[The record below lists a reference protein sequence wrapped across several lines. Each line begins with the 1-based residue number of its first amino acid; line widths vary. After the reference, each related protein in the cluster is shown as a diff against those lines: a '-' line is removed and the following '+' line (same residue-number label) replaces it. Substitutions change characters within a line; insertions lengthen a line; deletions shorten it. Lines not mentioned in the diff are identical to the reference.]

1 MPLTPVRRII
11 AENMARSASEI
22 PEAWT
27 TVEADVTDLVAL
39 REGAKAGF
47 QKREG
52 VNLTYLAFVLKAV
65 AEALEANPIVNSSWD
80 GDAIIM
86 KKRVNIGV
94 ATNAP
99 DGLVVPVVHDAGR
112 MDVPGLA
119 KAIDAVATRARKSKL
134 ELPDVQGGTFTVNNT
149 GALGSVTGKAIINHP
164 EAAIL
169 NTEAIVK
176 RPVVVDDE
184 VVVRSMMNLCLT
196 FDHRVMDG
204 AEAGAFVND
213 VKSRLESID
222 PDAEVI

>member
-1 MPLTPVRRII
+1 M
-11 AENMARSASEI
+11 
-22 PEAWT
+22 
-27 TVEADVTDLVAL
+27 
-39 REGAKAGF
+39 
-47 QKREG
+47 
-52 VNLTYLAFVLKAV
+52 
-65 AEALEANPIVNSSWD
+65 
-80 GDAIIM
+80 
-86 KKRVNIGV
+86 
-94 ATNAP
+94 
-99 DGLVVPVVHDAGR
+99 
-112 MDVPGLA
+112 
-119 KAIDAVATRARKSKL
+119 
-134 ELPDVQGGTFTVNNT
+134 QGGTFTVNNT